1 LGPVDTWVTGGPRR
15 VGWFSAGT
23 EGGCS
28 CGDSYGEGVAGTAGP
43 RRRHARGA
51 CVGCRGDRPRR
62 RFRPRRHSGSHR
74 RTGTGDSGR
83 RAIREPRRDVQRGQ
97 PPDPEP
103 AEIAAEIA
111 KYRPQV
117 AALQEICVRQTN
129 DVRDI
134 LARTYGLRYDVAHGS
149 VVDSFVRCGG
159 TPLVDPGAFGNA
171 ILSAAPIRDKLV
183 DKYPEGGSE
192 DRGYVAATTRVDGES
207 VRVFATHFAEAEQ
220 RDVRANQARYLADR
234 ASGFDRSIVLG
245 DLNATPDAPELA
257 PLWRFFRDA
266 DPNCGPQAD
275 GGRCQATH
283 PGVNKKF
290 DYILLRKGA
299 YQPRGVGSHDNYSD
313 HNLVHADIS

>member
-1 LGPVDTWVTGGPRR
+1 MEKALRAWRVVVGAVPLALASVLALSGPGAASVR
-15 VGWFSAGT
+15 
-23 EGGCS
+23 
-28 CGDSYGEGVAGTAGP
+28 GDVPDRIAA
-43 RRRHARGA
+43 HARA
-51 CVGCRGDRPRR
+51 AAVVQPFANRVVTFNVGNPL
-62 RFRPRRHSGSHR
+62 
-74 RTGTGDSGR
+74 
-83 RAIREPRRDVQRGQ
+83 
-97 PPDPEP
+97 DPEP

-111 KYRPQV
+111 EYRPQV

-129 DVRDI
+129 EVRDI
-134 LARTYGLRYDVAHGS
+134 LARTYGLKYDVAHGS
-149 VVDSFVRCGG
+149 VLDSFVRCGG

-171 ILSAAPIRDKLV
+171 ILSAAPLTDKLV
-183 DKYPEGGSE
+183 DEYPGGGSE
-192 DRGYVAATTRVDGES
+192 DRGYVAATTRVDGEP

-220 RDVRANQARYLADR
+220 RDVRAKQARYLADR

-257 PLWRFFRDA
+257 PLWKFFRDA
-266 DPNCGPQAD
+266 DPSCGPRAD

-313 HNLVHADIS
+313 HNLVHADVS